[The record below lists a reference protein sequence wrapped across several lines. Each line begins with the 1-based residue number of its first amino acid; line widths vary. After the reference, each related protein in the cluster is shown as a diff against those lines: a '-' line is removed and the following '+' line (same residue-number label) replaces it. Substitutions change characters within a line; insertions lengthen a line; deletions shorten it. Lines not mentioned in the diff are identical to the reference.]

1 MNKYGKENVM
11 TNNRKDKPHIGI
23 DLNEISSLNVSK
35 SMSNIFG
42 DLSGPSVS
50 SLSHRCEENSD
61 DLSLN
66 FSLHRT

>member
-1 MNKYGKENVM
+1 MVNNK
-11 TNNRKDKPHIGI
+11 KDKPHIGI

-50 SLSHRCEENSD
+50 SLSHRCEENS
-61 DLSLN
+61 
-66 FSLHRT
+66 